1 MPTGRRR
8 AFIIA
13 VAVAVA
19 VLVLF
24 SVFSGFFIDLL
35 WYREVGLSSVFLKVL
50 GTKSLLGVVF
60 GLLFFGLLYVNLLI
74 VRRLKPPF
82 NPVSLEQEMIERYR
96 VALEPSLRWLL
107 PLLAG
112 VLALF
117 VGIGAASQWHT
128 FLLWRNSSGVSFGR
142 LDPQFHRDVAFYV
155 FSLPWLHFV
164 QGWLFSALV
173 GVTVLVAIGHY
184 LWGGIR
190 PQAPGLSDKVTPQVK
205 VHLSVLLGLIVLV
218 KAWGYYL
225 GRFDL
230 LVSQRGVVTGASYT
244 DVQAQL
250 PALNLLML
258 IAIVCAVLFLVNI
271 RFKGWALP
279 VIGVGLLALVSIIAG
294 ALIPAGVQRLSVA
307 PQELQRERP
316 YIERNIE
323 ATREAFALEPIE
335 QQQRDVSPEVTPEDA
350 AANPGTISN
359 IRLWRPSV
367 LQQNYESLQRIRQYY
382 EFADVDVDR
391 YNLDGQRR
399 MLMISAREISQAGI
413 PEGGRTWQNEHL
425 VYTHGFGAVASRV
438 NTATSEGAPEFSLRD
453 IPPIGEPRL
462 SGPGTQPRVYF
473 GEAVE
478 DVPFV
483 VVKTGAQELDYQGA
497 PGNDQQQV
505 TTTYRGTGGIPMG
518 NLLQRALFAYRY
530 RDVNLL
536 ISGLIHADSR
546 IMIYR
551 SIEERVSRVAP
562 FLAFDGDPYAAVV
575 DGRMVWIWD
584 AYTTTDDYPYSE
596 ETNLAD
602 ATRSPDSPQGAMQGT
617 ANYIRNSV
625 KVVVDAYNGSMTY
638 YITDPNDPI
647 IQVWDK
653 AFPDLFTPGDQ
664 VPATLREHFRYPEN
678 LFQIQAA
685 QFANYHVLDPE
696 VFYQKQ
702 DFWAVPTDPTVTT
715 GISSTG
721 QTTSNLNLAP
731 YYVLMKLP
739 GSTVETFT
747 LILPFTPQGRQN
759 MVAWMAANSDPTGYG
774 TIISYE
780 FPSGRNVDGP
790 QQVFARIN
798 QDARFSQERSLF
810 DQGGSRVLFGD
821 FLVIPI
827 EDAMLYVQ
835 PVYIQSSGENAIP
848 ELKRVIVV
856 NGGRVGLGTT
866 LESALTDSFVGQVAP
881 EEEGGAG
888 PTGTA
893 EQRISQLITQAL
905 EAFDRANEALQRGD
919 LAGYQEELDRAQELL
934 TDADALASRVNSAG
948 GGGGD
953 AGSPPTSPPTS
964 APTGSTPTPSATAA
978 ATP

>member
-13 VAVAVA
+13 LAVVVA
-19 VLVLF
+19 VLILF

-50 GTKSLLGVVF
+50 GTKSLLGFVF
-60 GLLFFGLLYVNLLI
+60 GLVFFGLLYVNLLI

-82 NPVSLEQEMIERYR
+82 HAVSLEQEMIERYR

-117 VGIGAASQWHT
+117 VGIGAASQWHA

-323 ATREAFALEPIE
+323 ATREAFALDSIE
-335 QQQRDVSPEVTPEDA
+335 QQQRGVSPEVTPEDA
-350 AANPGTISN
+350 AANPGTVSN
-359 IRLWRPSV
+359 IRLWRPTV
-367 LQQNYESLQRIRQYY
+367 LRQNYESLQRIRQYY

-391 YNLDGQRR
+391 YDLDGQRR
-399 MLMISAREISQAGI
+399 MLMISAREISQVGI

-438 NTATSEGAPEFSLRD
+438 NTASPEGAPEFSLRD
-453 IPPIGEPRL
+453 IPPFGEPRL
-462 SGPGTQPRVYF
+462 SGPETQPRVYF
-473 GEAVE
+473 GEAQE

-483 VVKTGAQELDYQGA
+483 IVKTGADELDYQGA

-505 TTTYRGTGGIPMG
+505 TTSYRGTGGIPMG

-536 ISGLIHADSR
+536 ISGLIHPDSR

-575 DGRMVWIWD
+575 DGRIVWIWD

-596 ETNLAD
+596 ETNLAE
-602 ATRSPDSPQGAMQGT
+602 ATRSPDDPQGAMQGT

-625 KVVVDAYNGSMTY
+625 KVVVDAYNGSMIY
-638 YITDPNDPI
+638 YINDPSDPI
-647 IQVWDK
+647 IQVWDQ
-653 AFPDLFTPGDQ
+653 AFPDLFTPGDL
-664 VPATLREHFRYPEN
+664 VPDTLREHFRYPEN
-678 LFQIQAA
+678 LFQIQAN
-685 QFANYHVLDPE
+685 QFANYHVIDPD

-715 GISSTG
+715 GFNETG
-721 QTTSNLNLAP
+721 QTTSTLNLAP

-739 GSTVETFT
+739 GNTVETFT

-774 TIISYE
+774 TIVSYE

-810 DQGGSRVLFGD
+810 DQGGSQVLFGD

-856 NGGRVGLGTT
+856 NGGRVGLGAT
-866 LESALTDSFVGQVAP
+866 LEEALADSFVGQVAP
-881 EEEGGAG
+881 EEGGQQ
-888 PTGTA
+888 PTGNA
-893 EQRISQLITQAL
+893 EQQISQLIEQAL
-905 EAFDRANEALQRGD
+905 DAFDRADEALRSGD
-919 LAGYQEELDRAQELL
+919 LAGYQEELDRAQQLL
-934 TDADALASRVNSAG
+934 RQADEVATRVNSG
-948 GGGGD
+948 GGGGGG
-953 AGSPPTSPPTS
+953 AAAAPTSGPTT
-964 APTGSTPTPSATAA
+964 APTGSPSTPTATASAT
-978 ATP
+978 P